1 MHKLS
6 GELAL
11 STQTVSVLRK
21 SYSRTEKTLLHSI
34 SKKKGGM
41 CSMANM
47 LQDQPYKNR
56 EHVLAEIRR
65 CATASTVSSFLI
77 FLFVI
82 IGIISDASNTT
93 LGLTSLTWFLLA
105 IFAAIHTIAPSM
117 HLVVAKHFLGIE
129 TESKKE

>member
-41 CSMANM
+41 RSMANM

-65 CATASTVSSFLI
+65 CATASTVSSFLS

-93 LGLTSLTWFLLA
+93 LGLTSSTWFLLA